1 MRSLVALLL
10 FLVTGLASGQVDS
23 SLFVRPGAPDSTR
36 KDLMNMDAIYNR
48 PFLTFDKVPVSL
60 GGYVEAKAEHLG
72 TNGVSEGMSF
82 SLQRMTLFVAS
93 SIHRR
98 IKFLSEVELE
108 EGGHEIAIEFAA
120 VDLELHP
127 LLNLR
132 GGIIMNPIGAFN
144 QNHDGPKWEF
154 TDRPLAA
161 VEMLPATWSNA
172 GFGAFGRHASG
183 PWTFGY
189 EAYLTNGFD
198 ETIINNSEDRT
209 FLPAAKENPERFS
222 ESSNGMPLLT
232 AKVAVKHRR
241 FGEIGLST
249 MGGVYNKF
257 QDDGL
262 TLDKRR
268 RVDVFA
274 IDMNTELRATR
285 TRFIGEWAWVL
296 VDVPE
301 TFTQQYGSRQQGGF
315 LDIVQPVVRGTIL
328 GFDKAVLNIALRLE
342 SVDRNVGTFNE
353 TGGDIGDDVLAI
365 VPAISF
371 RPSPE
376 TVIRLNYRHMREHDL
391 LGNPPSITGGFQFGV
406 ASYF

>member
-1 MRSLVALLL
+1 MRLHFAIALCLCGSLAI
-10 FLVTGLASGQVDS
+10 AQIDS
-23 SLFVRPGAPDSTR
+23 SLFVRKAAPDSART
-36 KDLMNMDAIYNR
+36 DAMNMDAIYNR

-72 TNGVSEGMSF
+72 TDGVSEGMSF
-82 SLQRMTLFVAS
+82 ALQRMTLFIAS
-93 SIHRR
+93 SINRR
-98 IKFLSEVELE
+98 IKFLTEVELE

-120 VDLELHP
+120 LDLELHP

-154 TDRPLAA
+154 NDRPLAA
-161 VEMLPATWSNA
+161 VGMLPATWSNV
-172 GFGAFGRHASG
+172 GFGAFGKHASG

-198 ETIINNSEDRT
+198 ETIISNSEDRT
-209 FLPAAKENPERFS
+209 FLPAAKANPERFS
-222 ESSNGMPLLT
+222 ESFNGVPLLT

-274 IDMNTELRATR
+274 IDMNTQFPKTGTR
-285 TRFIGEWAWVL
+285 LVGEWAVVL
-296 VDVPE
+296 VDVPK
-301 TFTQQYGSRQQGGF
+301 TFTQQYGERQAGGY
-315 LDIVQPVVRGTIL
+315 LDIVHPVVRGRIL
-328 GFDKAVLNIALRLE
+328 GFDKAVLNIAFRWE
-342 SVDRNVGTFNE
+342 MMDRNIGNFRE
-353 TGGDIGDDVLAI
+353 TGEDIGDVVYAY

-371 RPSPE
+371 RPTPE
-376 TVIRLNYRHMREHDL
+376 TVIRLNYRHMRERDL

>member
-1 MRSLVALLL
+1 MKHVFAIALCLCGSLVSA
-10 FLVTGLASGQVDS
+10 QVDS
-23 SLFVRPGAPDSTR
+23 SLFVREAAPDSTR
-36 KDLMNMDAIYNR
+36 KDAMNMDAVYNR

-72 TNGVSEGMSF
+72 TDGVSEGFSF
-82 SLQRMTLFVAS
+82 ALQRMTLFVAS

-98 IKFLSEVELE
+98 IKFLSEIELE
-108 EGGHEIAIEFAA
+108 EGGKEISIEFAA
-120 VDLELHP
+120 LDLEFHP

-161 VEMLPATWSNA
+161 VEMLPATWSNV
-172 GFGAFGRHASG
+172 GFGAFGKRSTG

-198 ETIINNSEDRT
+198 ETIINNDQDRT
-209 FLPAAKENPERFS
+209 FLPAAKENPERFN
-222 ESSNGMPLLT
+222 ESFNGVPLVT
-232 AKVAVKHRR
+232 AKVALRHQR

-274 IDMNTELRATR
+274 IDINSGVPSWGTK
-285 TRFIGEWAWVL
+285 FIGEWAWVL

-301 TFTQQYGSRQQGGF
+301 TFTQQYGERQQGGF
-315 LDIVQPVVRGTIL
+315 LDIVQPVMRRRIL
-328 GFDKAVLNIALRLE
+328 GFDNAVLNLACRLE
-342 SVDRNVGTFNE
+342 LLDWNVGEFKE
-353 TGGDIGDDVLAI
+353 TGGNLGQDVWAV

-371 RPSPE
+371 RPTPE
-376 TVIRLNYRHMREHDL
+376 TVIRLNYRHQQERDL
-391 LGNPPSITGGFQFGV
+391 FGNPPAVTGGFQFGI

>member
-1 MRSLVALLL
+1 MKCGIAVALALHA
-10 FLVTGLASGQVDS
+10 GLAAAQIDS
-23 SLFVRPGAPDSTR
+23 SLFVKAGVPDSSS
-36 KDLMNMDAIYNR
+36 KQVMNMDAIYNR

-60 GGYVEAKAEHLG
+60 GGYVEVKAEHLG
-72 TNGVSEGMSF
+72 TDGVSEGMSF

-93 SIHRR
+93 SLDRR

-120 VDLELHP
+120 LDLELHP

-132 GGIIMNPIGAFN
+132 AGIIMNPIGAFN

-154 TDRPLAA
+154 SDRPIAA
-161 VEMLPATWSNA
+161 VGMLPATWSNV
-172 GFGAFGRHASG
+172 GFGAFGKHAEG

-222 ESSNGMPLLT
+222 ESSNGVPLVT

-257 QDDGL
+257 EDDGL

-268 RVDVFA
+268 RVDAFA
-274 IDMNTELRATR
+274 IDLNTELRVTR
-285 TRFIGEWAWVL
+285 TRFTGEWAWVI

-315 LDIVQPVVRGTIL
+315 LDIVQPIVRGQLL
-328 GFDKAVLNIALRLE
+328 GFDKAVLNLAVRLE
-342 SVDRNVGTFNE
+342 SLDRNVGTFRE
-353 TGGDIGDDVLAI
+353 TGTSIGDELWAV
-365 VPAISF
+365 VPAVSF
-371 RPSPE
+371 RPNPQ
-376 TVIRLNYRHMREHDL
+376 TVIRLNYRHMRERDL
-391 LGNPPSITGGFQFGV
+391 LGNPAIITGGFQFGV
-406 ASYF
+406 SSYF

>member
-1 MRSLVALLL
+1 MKHALAIVLWFCGSLSFA
-10 FLVTGLASGQVDS
+10 QIDS
-23 SLFVRPGAPDSTR
+23 SLFVSAGTPDSTR
-36 KDLMNMDAIYNR
+36 KDVMNMDAIYNR

-60 GGYVEAKAEHLG
+60 GGDVEAKAEHLG

-93 SIHRR
+93 SINRR

-120 VDLELHP
+120 IDLELHP
-127 LLNLR
+127 LLSLR

-154 TDRPLAA
+154 TDRPLEA
-161 VEMLPATWSNA
+161 VGMLPATWSNV
-172 GFGAFGRHASG
+172 GFGAFGKHASG

-198 ETIINNSEDRT
+198 ETIISNSEDRT

-222 ESSNGMPLLT
+222 ESFNGVPLLT

-249 MGGVYNKF
+249 MGGVFNKF

-262 TLDKRR
+262 VLDKRR

-315 LDIVQPVVRGTIL
+315 LDVVQPVIRGKLL
-328 GFDKAVLNIALRLE
+328 GFDKAVLNVAVRLE
-342 SVDRNVGTFNE
+342 SMDRNVGTFRE
-353 TGGDIGDDVLAI
+353 TGGDIGDEVVAI

-371 RPSPE
+371 RPGPE
-376 TVIRLNYRHMREHDL
+376 TVIRLNYRHMRERDL

>member
-1 MRSLVALLL
+1 MRCGISIALGLCA
-10 FLVTGLASGQVDS
+10 GLAAAQIDS
-23 SLFVRPGAPDSTR
+23 SLFVPAGAPDTSS
-36 KDLMNMDAIYNR
+36 KQVMNMDAIYNR
-48 PFLTFDKVPVSL
+48 PFLTFDKVPVSI

-72 TNGVSEGMSF
+72 TDGVSEGMSF

-93 SIHRR
+93 SIDRR

-108 EGGHEIAIEFAA
+108 QGGREIAIEFAA
-120 VDLELHP
+120 LDLELHP

-154 TDRPLAA
+154 NDRPTAS
-161 VEMLPATWSNA
+161 VSMLPATWSNV
-172 GFGAFGRHASG
+172 GFGAFGKHTDG

-198 ETIINNSEDRT
+198 ETIINNGEDRT
-209 FLPAAKENPERFS
+209 FLPATKENPERFS
-222 ESSNGMPLLT
+222 ESSNGVPLLT
-232 AKVAVKHRR
+232 AKVAMKHRL

-274 IDMNTELRATR
+274 IDLSTEIRPTR
-285 TRFIGEWAWVL
+285 TRFTGEWAWVL
-296 VDVPE
+296 IDVPA
-301 TFTQQYGSRQQGGF
+301 TFTQQYGSRQQGGY
-315 LDIVQPVVRGTIL
+315 LDIVQPIARGTML
-328 GFDKAVLNIALRLE
+328 GFDKAVLNAAMRLE
-342 SVDRNVGTFNE
+342 HVDRNVGTFRE
-353 TGGDIGDDVLAI
+353 TGTSIGDEVWAI

-371 RPSPE
+371 RPSPQ
-376 TVIRLNYRHMREHDL
+376 TVIRLNYRHMRERDL
-391 LGNPPSITGGFQFGV
+391 LGNAPSITGGVQFGV